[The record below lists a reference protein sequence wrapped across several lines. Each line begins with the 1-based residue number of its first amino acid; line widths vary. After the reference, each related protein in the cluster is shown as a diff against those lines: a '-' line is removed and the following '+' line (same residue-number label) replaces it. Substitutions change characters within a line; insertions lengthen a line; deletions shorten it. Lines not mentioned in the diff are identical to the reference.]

1 MFLVWLLLAC
11 RQGDVGIIKLSE
23 EEGADSGVVEDKLD
37 PWVEPTSE
45 PTGEPSNEMTDL
57 TIGYGE
63 IHFKQIACPAC
74 VGVYNEFDISA
85 TLDLHQPTSGDYN
98 EWLTPVGT
106 CTTNLIESY
115 VSSQP
120 LATTSPAYFNDIA
133 LQPAGQGEWFTNSIY
148 EYQYQRNTS
157 YNVTSE
163 HGTIQNAFRTVE
175 GFDSI
180 EPYTMLW
187 VDPSYAFEAVISKQG
202 TYLSWSPAV
211 NGAQFEV
218 LIAVYS
224 PDGSQLRGM
233 VSCMEN
239 DVGYLTVPGS
249 YFQAYPTWALTAI
262 YLTRHRTGR
271 TPAPDFN
278 GYLESHQTWTVLGTG
293 HIE

>member
-11 RQGDVGIIKLSE
+11 RQGDIGIIKVYE

-45 PTGEPSNEMTDL
+45 PTGEPSSEMTDL

-133 LQPAGQGEWFTNSIY
+133 LQPAGQGEWYTNSIY

-163 HGTIQNAFRTVE
+163 HGTIQSAFRTVE

-187 VDPSYAFEAVISKQG
+187 VDPSYAFEAAVRRSGFTITWAPVRQTSRMMITLG
-202 TYLSWSPAV
+202 VYSGDGAYLLGQVSCFGAD
-211 NGAQFEV
+211 NGAMF
-218 LIAVYS
+218 I
-224 PDGSQLRGM
+224 PSQ
-233 VSCMEN
+233 
-239 DVGYLTVPGS
+239 YLN
-249 YFQAYPTWALTAI
+249 YPTWSLVAI
-262 YLTRHRTGR
+262 HIERFETDVVETSINNSYIETLQIW
-271 TPAPDFN
+271 
-278 GYLESHQTWTVLGTG
+278 EVVGTG

>member
-1 MFLVWLLLAC
+1 MLALLLAC
-11 RQGDVGIIKLSE
+11 RQGDVGIIKVEPGEPDVIGVGE
-23 EEGADSGVVEDKLD
+23 EEED
-37 PWVEPTSE
+37 PWVQPSD
-45 PTGEPSNEMTDL
+45 EPSDEMTDM

-63 IHFKQIACPAC
+63 IYFTQIACPAC
-74 VGVYNEFDISA
+74 VGVYDEFDISA
-85 TLDLHQPTSGDYN
+85 TLKLHMPTSGDYN
-98 EWLTPVGT
+98 EWMTPIGT
-106 CTTNLIESY
+106 CTTNLYTSHVSVQPIQ
-115 VSSQP
+115 SSQN
-120 LATTSPAYFNDIA
+120 AYFNDIV
-133 LQPAGQGEWFTNSIY
+133 LNPVTQGEWNNTNML

-157 YNVTSE
+157 YNITSE
-163 HGTIQNAFRTVE
+163 HGTIQNAFRTIE

-224 PDGSQLRGM
+224 PDGASLLGA

-239 DVGYLTVPGS
+239 DVGYMNIPGT
-249 YFQAYPTWALTAI
+249 YFQGFPYWSLVAI
-262 YLTRHRTGR
+262 HMIRHKVDAV
-271 TPAPDFN
+271 PAPEFN
-278 GYLESHQTWTVLGTG
+278 GYFQSHMIWEVIGTG